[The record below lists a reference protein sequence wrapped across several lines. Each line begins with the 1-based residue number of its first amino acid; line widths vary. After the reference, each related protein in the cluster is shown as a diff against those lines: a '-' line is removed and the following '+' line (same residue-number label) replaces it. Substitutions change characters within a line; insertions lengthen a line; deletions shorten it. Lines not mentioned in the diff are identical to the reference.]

1 MEEEAKRKFS
11 KIVSV
16 GGVRKQRVASDAGGY
31 FCCRDHN
38 IIHRA
43 RSRHG
48 AAMLAAI
55 GSGLYPDEAA
65 CVKAFVKYGS
75 VIQPIAEN
83 VTEYQRIYSVYH
95 KVYQQTAPLCRELAA
110 LQSE

>member
-1 MEEEAKRKFS
+1 MQADIFAAEITTLSTEQGPGA
-11 KIVSV
+11 
-16 GGVRKQRVASDAGGY
+16 
-31 FCCRDHN
+31 
-38 IIHRA
+38 
-43 RSRHG
+43 G

-83 VTEYQRIYSVYH
+83 VMEYQSD
-95 KVYQQTAPLCRELAA
+95 LFCL
-110 LQSE
+110 S